1 MAMFFFD
8 NNNNK
13 TKIVREK
20 KNFCNGDANAISRF
34 VSTEDTGKMTV
45 IKEEEE
51 VTGSNILD
59 HVLVPF
65 IIFH

>member
-1 MAMFFFD
+1 MFFFD

-20 KNFCNGDANAISRF
+20 KNFCNDDANAISRF
-34 VSTEDTGKMTV
+34 VGTGDTGKVTV

-51 VTGSNILD
+51 VT
-59 HVLVPF
+59 
-65 IIFH
+65 